1 MGIRLLNKFL
11 QTKCAKTALKKIHLR
26 EYENKKIVIDIYN
39 YLYRFKGDDRLI
51 ENLFVMCSIFRKY
64 NISPIFVYDGK
75 APDIK
80 QHTLK
85 KRKQEK
91 KKRREQYNTFLQQN
105 QSYHT
110 LEMINLRRSCSTLTK
125 NDVELSKS
133 LITSYGMSYI
143 QSIGESDPLCV
154 ELVKTNVAY
163 ACLSDDMDMI
173 AYGCPRVLRYFSL
186 LKETVIEYSYK
197 HILKNLN
204 KIIEKD
210 FTTLCILAGTDYG
223 QFPKNIFLWYENYIQ
238 YMKSDKQDFIE
249 YLIINQELQYSD
261 IEIIETIRQLY
272 YPEQTLNQYPF
283 QSFKIKDIHW
293 KGLRSILGQDN
304 FMFSPQMIRC
314 Q

>member
-11 QTKCAKTALKKIHLR
+11 QTKCEKTALKKIHLK

-39 YLYRFKGDDRLI
+39 YLYRFKGDNRLI

-105 QSYHT
+105 QNYHT

-125 NDVELSKS
+125 NDIELSKS

-154 ELVKTNVAY
+154 ELVKTNIAY

-186 LKETVIEYSYK
+186 LKETVIQYNYK

-223 QFPKNIFLWYENYIQ
+223 QFSKNIFLWYENY
-238 YMKSDKQDFIE
+238 
-249 YLIINQELQYSD
+249 LQY
-261 IEIIETIRQLY
+261 
-272 YPEQTLNQYPF
+272 
-283 QSFKIKDIHW
+283 IKS
-293 KGLRSILGQDN
+293 GRAG
-304 FMFSPQMIRC
+304 FY
-314 Q
+314 